1 MNVARTLV
9 SILLILVILVPIG
22 GNAVAEDLT
31 FSELSKAAK
40 VYLRDSAEFPLS
52 TKVEVTFTDLAGRV
66 RKHKAG
72 TYRYDFH
79 GYNLRSN
86 TGNVHLESSWR
97 TALSGSALKKA
108 ALATSIPTLLLSLLL
123 QPDMEKN
130 TAIFPGASPGL
141 VTVTIKP
148 GGECDP
154 FHWENESYASH
165 TFCGPYE
172 LQLGKDDFMLKH
184 FAFDASR
191 FPAPATMD
199 VFGRVNV
206 SRYHTEMDFQQ
217 VFLPG
222 DPKPFLV
229 PKQVTV
235 TVETDKGKL
244 VMAGNYT
251 PRK

>member
-1 MNVARTLV
+1 MNIARTLV
-9 SILLILVILVPIG
+9 SVLLIPLVLVPLG
-22 GNAVAEDLT
+22 GNAFSEDLT
-31 FSELSKAAK
+31 FSGLSKAAK

-52 TKVEVTFTDLAGRV
+52 TKVEVTFTDLDGRV

-86 TGNVHLESSWR
+86 TGNVVVEGSWR
-97 TALSGSALKKA
+97 TVLSGSALRKT
-108 ALATSIPTLLLSLLL
+108 ALATSIPTLQLSLLL
-123 QPDMEKN
+123 HPEMEKN
-130 TAIFPGASPGL
+130 TTIRPGASPDL
-141 VTVTIKP
+141 IIVTIKP
-148 GGECDP
+148 GDCDP
-154 FHWENESYASH
+154 FRWDNGSYASDS
-165 TFCGPYE
+165 FCGPYE

-191 FPAPATMD
+191 FPVPATMD

-206 SRYHTEMDFQQ
+206 SRYHTEMDFQE

-244 VMAGNYT
+244 VMASNYT